1 MKLIQINAWMGKLSP
16 TLLRFLRKENPD
28 FICVQEI
35 FNSEKDVPVPN
46 RQFNLGPEIRDLF
59 NADKTPPYYTYF
71 SPRLSIEVA
80 GDEKFF
86 GNMIFSRLPF
96 ESTENF
102 ITFGQPTFLA
112 SHESSNA
119 NFAIGLQVA
128 KIKVG
133 DKSMILANHH
143 GYWVGG
149 ENGKMGDDKSVESM
163 EKVAA
168 KMRKFASEPIILAGD
183 LNVVAESPAMRPF
196 DNFLTDLTAT
206 HNIKNTLSG
215 LKYDKPV
222 PCDHILVNDKIL
234 VKSFKVHNV
243 IVSDHFPLAME
254 FDLIP

>member
-16 TLLRFLRKENPD
+16 TLLRFLREENPD

-35 FNSEKDVPVPN
+35 FNSEKDVSRPS

-59 NADKTPPYYTYF
+59 GVDMPYNTYF
-71 SPRLSIEVA
+71 SPRYSVVVA
-80 GDEKFF
+80 DDEKFF

-102 ITFGQPTFLA
+102 ITFGKPDFRA
-112 SHESSNA
+112 NHESSDA
-119 NFAIGLQVA
+119 NCAIGLQIT
-128 KIKVG
+128 KIKIG

-168 KMRKFASEPIILAGD
+168 KMREFASEPIILAGD

-206 HNIKNTLSG
+206 YNIKNTLSG

-234 VKSFKVHNV
+234 VKSFEVYNV
-243 IVSDHFPLAME
+243 IVSDHFPLVME
-254 FDLIP
+254 FDLVP